1 MVHNAN
7 CTRLRKFRGRGTDCS
22 LERSVGSE
30 EGRSGVERSVGTKAR
45 LVLTRSGEGPDWSW
59 EGPDWSW
66 QGPDWS
72 WGGPDW
78 SWQGPDWS
86 WEGPDWSWGGPDW
99 SWGGPDW
106 SWQGPDWSHKRP
118 TGLMGARLVRKE
130 RSGNSEA

>member
-1 MVHNAN
+1 MVGSAGSTTLVWVLLVSKRWSGRAERGVVGQEGLAN
-7 CTRLRKFRGRGTDCS
+7 SIRLRKFRGRGTDCS

-78 SWQGPDWS
+78 SWA
-86 WEGPDWSWGGPDW
+86 
-99 SWGGPDW
+99 
-106 SWQGPDWSHKRP
+106 
-118 TGLMGARLVRKE
+118 GARLVP
-130 RSGNSEA
+130 